1 MNRLA
6 AGWAEQPP
14 RDDSDEGDLSNNEL
28 MHVSALARKKTR
40 KWKTFLFLGIP
51 ALTKR
56 GFNEQLGGGAG
67 RTTAA

>member
-14 RDDSDEGDLSNNEL
+14 RDDSDARDLSNNEL
-28 MHVSALARKKTR
+28 MHVSALARKKN
-40 KWKTFLFLGIP
+40 KKMENVLFLGIP
-51 ALTKR
+51 VLTKR